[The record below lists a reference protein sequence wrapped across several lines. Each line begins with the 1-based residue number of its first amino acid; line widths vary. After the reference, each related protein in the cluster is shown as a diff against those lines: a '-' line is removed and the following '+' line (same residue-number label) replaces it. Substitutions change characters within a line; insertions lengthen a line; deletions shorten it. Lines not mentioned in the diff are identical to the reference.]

1 MAPLRIWPWQLLPY
15 LPDQQF
21 KGQLRELVAILR
33 GWQDKGQ
40 TNHLLINRVMD
51 YPKYHLLR
59 YYSLYSFEYKRRY
72 NKEIGIGITRQFIDF
87 CFGKDYKYVEAPFP
101 EWHNK
106 AYTKIAMANI
116 LEKHMAVGRSRVS
129 DDEWKRLCKG
139 YERVTGE
146 KYTL

>member
-1 MAPLRIWPWQLLPY
+1 MRIWPWQLLPY

-33 GWQDKGQ
+33 DWQDKGQ

-51 YPKYHLLR
+51 YPRYHLLR

-72 NKEIGIGITRQFIDF
+72 HKEIGIGVTRQFIDF
-87 CFGKDYKYVEAPFP
+87 CFDRDYRYVEAPFP
-101 EWHNK
+101 EWHSK
-106 AYTKIAMANI
+106 AYVKIAMANI
-116 LEKHMAVGRSRVS
+116 LEKHLAVGRSRVS
-129 DDEWKRLCKG
+129 DNEWKRLCEG

-146 KYTL
+146 KYIL